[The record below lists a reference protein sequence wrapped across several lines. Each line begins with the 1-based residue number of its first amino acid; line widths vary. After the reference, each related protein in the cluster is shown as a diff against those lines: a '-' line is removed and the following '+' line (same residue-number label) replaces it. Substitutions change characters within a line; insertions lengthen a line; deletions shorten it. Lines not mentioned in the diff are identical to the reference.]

1 MEFNSIQDFRHNFT
15 QVYHKEVAPKLE
27 RFDAE
32 RKNKMLICSILWIIA
47 IVLIVRIVLYSYQI
61 SDSDILVFAVVT
73 LIIFVMITS
82 LISKIFENKLKESVM
97 PIVMKAFG
105 DFVWTTASVID
116 KYTLR
121 ETRLFGRFEDKN
133 DDDSFYGTYH
143 GLHININE
151 TRLTSRDAERR
162 KHTSVEFDGVIVQI
176 DFNKTFKGHTIIR
189 QREFL
194 GTKKIYDEI
203 KLEDPEFSKMYFVDG
218 SDQIES
224 RYILTTSFM
233 ERFKNVKKAFG
244 TSGIK
249 ASFKDNKILIAIS
262 TGKDL
267 FKLGDLKRPVNDT
280 KQVNDLL
287 NEFLSILAI
296 VDELKLNQN
305 IGL

>member
-1 MEFNSIQDFRHNFT
+1 
-15 QVYHKEVAPKLE
+15 
-27 RFDAE
+27 
-32 RKNKMLICSILWIIA
+32 MLICSILWIIA

-162 KHTSVEFDGVIVQI
+162 KHTSARI
-176 DFNKTFKGHTIIR
+176 
-189 QREFL
+189 
-194 GTKKIYDEI
+194 
-203 KLEDPEFSKMYFVDG
+203 
-218 SDQIES
+218 
-224 RYILTTSFM
+224 
-233 ERFKNVKKAFG
+233 
-244 TSGIK
+244 
-249 ASFKDNKILIAIS
+249 
-262 TGKDL
+262 
-267 FKLGDLKRPVNDT
+267 
-280 KQVNDLL
+280 
-287 NEFLSILAI
+287 
-296 VDELKLNQN
+296 
-305 IGL
+305 